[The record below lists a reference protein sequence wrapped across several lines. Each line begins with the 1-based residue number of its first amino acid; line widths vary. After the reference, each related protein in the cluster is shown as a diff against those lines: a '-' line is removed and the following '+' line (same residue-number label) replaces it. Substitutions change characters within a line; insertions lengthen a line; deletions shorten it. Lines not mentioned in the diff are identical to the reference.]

1 MGFGKSKSRFCRRDE
16 PARCA
21 LRRMGRH
28 AAGEDPAKRSQILEG
43 ARQVFMNVGFD
54 AASMNDITRAAG
66 VSKGTIYVYFENKG
80 ELFQTIILETK
91 QRIFEDLRAT
101 LNAEGP
107 AEDILKRF
115 SARLATGMT
124 CEETVKAMRIAIGVA
139 ERFPELVRSFFG
151 DHPENL
157 VDTVRDFI
165 VARIEAGELQAE
177 KPRLAAIQLLELSTG
192 HLWKKRLFG
201 LMDAPPGEAEISEMA
216 ENAVALFL
224 SRYSARA

>member
-1 MGFGKSKSRFCRRDE
+1 MGFATSKSRFCRRDE
-16 PARCA
+16 PKRHA

-28 AAGEDPAKRSQILEG
+28 AAGEDPAKRQQILEG

-80 ELFQTIILETK
+80 ELFQTIILEAK
-91 QRIFEDLRAT
+91 QVIFEDLRAT

-107 AEDILKRF
+107 VEDILKRF
-115 SARLATGMT
+115 SIRLASGMT

-151 DHPENL
+151 DHPDNL
-157 VDTVRDFI
+157 VDTVSDF
-165 VARIEAGELQAE
+165 VAERTRLGELRAE
-177 KPRLAAIQLLELSTG
+177 DPRLAAIQLLELSTG
-192 HLWKKRLFG
+192 HLWKRRLFG
-201 LMDAPPGEAEISEMA
+201 LMEAPPSEAELVEMA
-216 ENAVALFL
+216 DNAVALFL
-224 SRYSARA
+224 SGYAARA

>member
-16 PARCA
+16 AARCA

-28 AAGEDPAKRSQILEG
+28 AAGEDPVKRRQIVEG

-80 ELFQTIILETK
+80 ELFQTIILEAK

-107 AEDILKRF
+107 VDDILKRF

-139 ERFPELVRSFFG
+139 ERFPELVRAFFG
-151 DHPENL
+151 DHPDNL
-157 VDTVRDFI
+157 VDTLTAFVVERS
-165 VARIEAGELQAE
+165 RTGELRAE
-177 KPRLAAIQLLELSTG
+177 DPRVAAVQLLELSTG
-192 HLWKKRLFG
+192 HLWKRRLFG
-201 LMDAPPGEAEISEMA
+201 LMEAPPSEAEISEMA
-216 ENAVALFL
+216 ENAVTLFL
-224 SRYSARA
+224 SHYSARS

>member
-16 PARCA
+16 PTRCA
-21 LRRMGRH
+21 LKRMGRH
-28 AAGEDPAKRSQILEG
+28 AAGEDPVKRRQIVEG
-43 ARQVFMNVGFD
+43 AREVFMNVGFD

-80 ELFQTIILETK
+80 ELFQTIILEAK
-91 QRIFEDLRAT
+91 QLIFEDLRAT

-151 DHPENL
+151 GHPENL
-157 VDTVRDFI
+157 VDTVSNF
-165 VARIEAGELQAE
+165 VAARIETGELQAE
-177 KPRLAAIQLLELSTG
+177 NPRLAAVQLLELSTG
-192 HLWKKRLFG
+192 HLWKQRLFG
-201 LMDAPPGEAEISEMA
+201 LMDAPPSEAEISEMA
-216 ENAVALFL
+216 ENAVTLFL
-224 SRYSARA
+224 SRYSART